1 MSRRTLSPAA
11 RGVLLAVS
19 AALRG
24 RVATIDDAG
33 DGTTHACVV
42 EPDGT
47 VLLDVRVRAV
57 GRRDARQPALPLA
70 PGPRH
75 ETPAPVATLPDT
87 RQPEAPEMP
96 ARPRIFEPLGIIRE
110 DEPMRIRGLAV
121 GDRVTLDGEPVEVM
135 GVDVH
140 GFVWRTVATDAR
152 GRSVD
157 EGDCEWSDVDET
169 APGVF
174 RVRAVDIETPAQKRA
189 TKPAR
194 VAKAKPARLT
204 PEPEADALTIHDEVC
219 VVGQQEPGGPW
230 ELAASGRTVPPETW
244 TTARG
249 AYHRLRQYARG
260 GRCSRDSADEA
271 AS

>member
-1 MSRRTLSPAA
+1 MSRRALSPAA

-24 RVATIDDAG
+24 RVAAIDDAG
-33 DGTTHACVV
+33 DGTTHARVV

-57 GRRDARQPALPLA
+57 SGRRDARQPALPLA
-70 PGPRH
+70 PGAPH
-75 ETPAPVATLPDT
+75 ETPAPVAVLADT
-87 RQPEAPEMP
+87 RQPAPP
-96 ARPRIFEPLGIIRE
+96 AE
-110 DEPMRIRGLAV
+110 DDLYRVTIGQ
-121 GDRVTLDGEPVEVM
+121 RVTLDDEPVEVM

-157 EGDCEWSDVDET
+157 EGDCEWSDVDEPT
-169 APGVF
+169 PGVF
-174 RVRAVDIETPAQKRA
+174 RVRAVDIETPAQQRA

-204 PEPEADALTIHDEVC
+204 PEPEADALRDHGRQVIAW
-219 VVGQQEPGGPW
+219 QQTPTSPW
-230 ELAASGRTVPPETW
+230 EVLLVRTSGPAKVLHDTW
-244 TTARG
+244 ARAREG
-249 AYHRLRQYARG
+249 HRAREYNRSG
-260 GRCSRDSADEA
+260 KCVRDSADEA